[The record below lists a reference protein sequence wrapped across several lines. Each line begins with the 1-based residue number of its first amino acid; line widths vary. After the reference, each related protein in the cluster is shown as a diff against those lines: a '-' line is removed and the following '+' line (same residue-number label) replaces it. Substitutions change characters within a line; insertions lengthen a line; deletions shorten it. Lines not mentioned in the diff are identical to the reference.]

1 MKIEMT
7 YEIDDV
13 TNQGRISTMSTLLS
27 TFPFLSEFSRRT
39 HSTIH
44 QHEVLHRSL
53 PKWSQMIVVG
63 DSILPEQAKEII
75 RRTDSFFTFGGGND
89 RKYVSKVYNTLSIPE
104 DLCDRLD
111 NWLPKSDF
119 IETSFVHNSW
129 ISSCY
134 VYGPHGWCNP
144 NGTIHFIDN
153 IGKWPDIVEVLS
165 DWTILAQEFPFLH
178 LTAILMSGEHGDEG
192 TEPVAGIYVKSAT
205 EILIYDPKP
214 HMEEIN
220 SFLSDPKNQ
229 RDPEKDCSFSFFDH
243 TRERG
248 VPWGWIEDWAKETKN
263 V

>member
-1 MKIEMT
+1 
-7 YEIDDV
+7 
-13 TNQGRISTMSTLLS
+13 MSTLLS

-44 QHEVLHRSL
+44 QHDVIHRPL

-63 DSILPEQAKEII
+63 DSVYPEQAKEII
-75 RRTDSFFTFGGGND
+75 RRTDTFFTFGGGND
-89 RKYVSKVYNTLSIPE
+89 KEYVNRIHETLGIPSIE
-104 DLCDRLD
+104 FGSYDLYYEWQDKFL
-111 NWLPKSDF
+111 NESDF
-119 IETSFVHNSW
+119 IQTSFVHNSW

-153 IGKWPDIVEVLS
+153 IGKWPDIVEVLF
-165 DWTILAQEFPFLH
+165 DWTVLAQEFPFLH
-178 LTAILMSGEHGDEG
+178 LTAILMNGEHGDEG

-205 EILIYDPKP
+205 EILVYDPKP
-214 HMEEIN
+214 YTEEIN

-248 VPWGWIEDWAKETKN
+248 VPWGWIQDWGNKN